1 MVLSHEQNVG
11 QNRNRKIGNTS
22 SERVEQFKN
31 LRITLTNQN
40 SSQEEIEN
48 KVKSGNTC
56 YYSVQ
61 NLLSSSVLSEDINIK
76 LY

>member
-40 SSQEEIEN
+40 SSQEEIES